1 MNDAEDI
8 KALLTEIRNEQ
19 RMHHEEWKRAQ
30 VESQQLRLQA
40 EKNRKAARRQALM
53 LTIFIVIL
61 VGGYILM
68 PVLRAILAF
77 ISGGTLH
84 VHTQ

>member
-1 MNDAEDI
+1 MNDEEDI
-8 KALLTEIRNEQ
+8 KALLTEIRDEQ
-19 RMHHEEWKRAQ
+19 RMHHDEWKRAQ
-30 VESQQLRLQA
+30 VETRQLRLQA
-40 EKNRKAARRQALM
+40 EKNRKAAMRQALM
-53 LTIFIVIL
+53 LTIFVGIL

-77 ISGGTLH
+77 ISGSILH